1 MSPSYPPR
9 RCAYKPCSNVLSRP
23 KRETSRYCSFD
34 CYMKNIANRPAPKRV
49 HSNAVIIGALEGS
62 KTISAAAR
70 SLGYNPENIYARAKR
85 SPRFGSRWKP
95 SAPGRIPNQ
104 ALQGLHEPG
113 REAFT
118 HLLLD
123 DLLLEASP
131 GRGPT
136 TRIMI
141 ELASRRERKTPAG

>member
-85 SPRFGSRWKP
+85 SPEIRLAMEAVRARSKSQIKRCKVCPNRVGKRSHTFCSMTCYWRHRRGEALSR
-95 SAPGRIPNQ
+95 
-104 ALQGLHEPG
+104 
-113 REAFT
+113 
-118 HLLLD
+118 
-123 DLLLEASP
+123 AS
-131 GRGPT
+131 
-136 TRIMI
+136 
-141 ELASRRERKTPAG
+141 